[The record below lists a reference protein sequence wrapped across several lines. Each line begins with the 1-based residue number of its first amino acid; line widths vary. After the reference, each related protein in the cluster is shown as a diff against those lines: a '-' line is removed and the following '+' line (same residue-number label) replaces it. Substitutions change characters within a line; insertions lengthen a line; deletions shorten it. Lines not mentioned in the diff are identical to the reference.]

1 MQIFVGGT
9 WSDVKARPFAEQGLW
24 LGRQI
29 ASLGHDLACGPGTGI
44 AKYVIAGYKSVCGT
58 GKVRFYLPSPEE
70 MRKVG
75 EVVGDG
81 ADEIIETGLDYPMR
95 NIFQIRASDALF
107 VLTGG
112 DGTLEEAIVA
122 LADYKLPVSAVKGSG
137 TAVTALEVLAEI
149 FPAWREDL
157 LIAED
162 MSKLISHIVTRAKP
176 VPINQ
181 GDDLIAVT
189 N

>member
-9 WSDVKARPFAEQGLW
+9 WSDIKARPYAEKGLW

-58 GKVRFYLPSPEE
+58 GRVRFYLPTPEE
-70 MRKVG
+70 MQKAG
-75 EVVGDG
+75 EVVGEG
-81 ADEIIETGLDYPMR
+81 ADETIETGLDYPLR

-122 LADYKLPVSAVKGSG
+122 LADYKLPVSAVRGSG
-137 TAVTALEVLAEI
+137 TAVKALEVLSEI
-149 FPAWREDL
+149 FPAWTEDL
-157 LIAED
+157 LIHED
-162 MSKLISHIVTRAKP
+162 MSKLLNHIVTRAKP
-176 VPINQ
+176 VQVKQ
-181 GDDLIAVT
+181 GNDLIAVT
-189 N
+189 D